1 VAGKIFFVRYE
12 RDNIGYI
19 PSFKTNKISDYHGDG
34 RKPVSQESSF
44 LHGHNP
50 DFRRLCIMLR
60 RTATA
65 ALSASLLSPLFVGA
79 ANAQSAS
86 SSLIQ
91 LRQQLLAA
99 STFSLNTSAM
109 AVRQAQAPAVKTFA
123 GFEAAEQQAEMQA
136 MKIAGLPIPA
146 EVRLDAQK
154 TQMMKELQGLSGA
167 QFDRMYLQGQDAG
180 HRELLTLHQ
189 NLLTSGTREEQII
202 ATLGIASIQQHIA
215 MLKAMA

>member
-1 VAGKIFFVRYE
+1 
-12 RDNIGYI
+12 
-19 PSFKTNKISDYHGDG
+19 
-34 RKPVSQESSF
+34 
-44 LHGHNP
+44 
-50 DFRRLCIMLR
+50 MLR
-60 RTATA
+60 RTAMA
-65 ALSASLLSPLFVGA
+65 AMSASVLSPLFVRV
-79 ANAQSAS
+79 ANAQTAS

-123 GFEAAEQQAEMQA
+123 EFEAAEQQAEMQA

-146 EVRLDAQK
+146 EVPMDAQK
-154 TQMMKELQGLSGA
+154 IQMMTTLQGLSGME
-167 QFDRMYLQGQDAG
+167 FDRMYLQGQTVG

-189 NLLTSGTREEQII
+189 SLLTSGTREEQII
-202 ATLGIASIQQHIA
+202 ATLGIPSIQQHIA